1 MDYAREHIKRYW
13 IFSYRRAIGIS
24 MVTFAMA
31 LAVGMVFTALI
42 STLPNANP
50 IVEFAFW
57 MLLILITS
65 LTLIFSFMNA
75 HASSIK
81 FMDQMEHMKHSK
93 YVGIWLTSI
102 VLGALIFLFPL
113 FFVTNAIEPLI
124 FLFSFGGILLVMYL
138 SVGLIFKHTYNE
150 LAFGA
155 VALWIIFIVSIIAT
169 TEGAAT
175 LNVPLSAYLSVN
187 LFISISSLIVV
198 FAFIG
203 LMLLFNSTKEFVT
216 DFEKLAL
223 SIEKNVERGV
233 EEIEGKGALLGSKKP
248 RKKASRRK
256 ASGKRS
262 R

>member
-1 MDYAREHIKRYW
+1 MDYARDHIKRYW
-13 IFSYRRAIGIS
+13 IFSYRRALGIS

-31 LAVGMVFTALI
+31 LAVGMVFTSLI
-42 STLPNANP
+42 SASPYANP
-50 IVEFAFW
+50 VVEFAFW

-65 LTLIFSFMNA
+65 LTLVFSFMNA

-81 FMDQMEHMKHSK
+81 FMTREEHMTHSK
-93 YVGIWLTSI
+93 YTGIWLASI
-102 VLGALIFLFPL
+102 VLGALIFIFPI

-138 SVGLIFKHTYNE
+138 SVGLIFKHTYTE

-155 VALWIIFIVSIIAT
+155 AALWIIFIVSIVAT

-175 LNVPLSAYLSVN
+175 LNVPTSAYLSVN

-203 LMLLFNSTKEFVT
+203 LMMLFNSTKEFVT
-216 DFEKLAL
+216 DFEKFAL
-223 SIEKNVERGV
+223 DIEKGIKYEVREA
-233 EEIEGKGALLGSKKP
+233 EGKGHAPIHRVSHG
-248 RKKASRRK
+248 KASRRK
-256 ASGKRS
+256 TSRKRA
-262 R
+262 